1 MSKKTKSR
9 ESALAEVQ
17 RLKANRRKDII
28 KCAAA
33 IVVIVVLIYGKS
45 WLEVNGLIPTG
56 NVVIGAAMMAAGLG
70 LAIFAGTASVDFA
83 KSGHLIDE
91 ACARA
96 KLSKEDVKAYEK
108 GA

>member
-1 MSKKTKSR
+1 MSKKAKSR
-9 ESALAEVQ
+9 ENALAEIQ
-17 RLKANRRKDII
+17 RLKANRRKDVI

-33 IVVIVVLIYGKS
+33 IAVIIVIIYGKS
-45 WLEVNGLIPTG
+45 WLETNGIIPTG
-56 NVVIGAAMMAAGLG
+56 NVIVGAAMMCSGLG

-83 KSGHLIDE
+83 KSGHLIDD

-96 KLSKEDVKAYEK
+96 RLSKEDVKAYER